1 MEADEDRLPRPIGVE
16 IGRIHE
22 EPGAW
27 RRYADFLRASC
38 EESLAGLRIVVD
50 CGFGAAFRIAP
61 TVLREL
67 GAEVVAINDE
77 PDGARINVGC
87 GSTSPEV
94 LRREVVARR
103 ADLGLAHDGDADR
116 VIAVDEEGKLVDG
129 DRLMCICALERLAE
143 GTLPKKAIVAT
154 VYSNLGL
161 RDAIRA
167 AGGEVLIA
175 PNGDRYVLEAMRR
188 HGVAI
193 GGEQS
198 GHIIFLEKTTTG
210 DGILTALQVLGVL
223 VRSGRRLSELAAQ
236 MRAFPQILVNV
247 PVSAKERLAENEAVR
262 EAVAAAEEALAGRG
276 RIFVRASGTE
286 SLVRVMAEG
295 PDEEELRRIVAA
307 VAAVVEREL
316 A

>member
-1 MEADEDRLPRPIGVE
+1 
-16 IGRIHE
+16 
-22 EPGAW
+22 
-27 RRYADFLRASC
+27 
-38 EESLAGLRIVVD
+38 
-50 CGFGAAFRIAP
+50 
-61 TVLREL
+61 EL
-67 GAEVVAINDE
+67 
-77 PDGARINVGC
+77 
-87 GSTSPEV
+87 
-94 LRREVVARR
+94 
-103 ADLGLAHDGDADR
+103 
-116 VIAVDEEGKLVDG
+116 
-129 DRLMCICALERLAE
+129 
-143 GTLPKKAIVAT
+143 
-154 VYSNLGL
+154 
-161 RDAIRA
+161 
-167 AGGEVLIA
+167 
-175 PNGDRYVLEAMRR
+175 
-188 HGVAI
+188 AI